1 MSKGVLITVVV
12 LAVIAF
18 AVIGLVG
25 KYNSMVGLQ
34 EDVDGQWGN
43 VQNVYQRRADLIPNL
58 VETVKGYAAHE
69 RETFEAVIQAR
80 ANATK
85 VSAEISPEAL
95 NDPGMLQQFQQAQDG
110 LSQAL
115 GRLMVVVERYPD
127 LKANQNFLEL
137 QNQLEGTENRIAVE
151 RRRFNDVAR
160 NYNTTIRRFPA
171 NIVAG
176 MFGFDKRAYF
186 EAAAGAD
193 EAPTVDFGE

>member
-1 MSKGVLITVVV
+1 MSKGVLITIAV

-25 KYNSMVGLQ
+25 KYNAVVGQQ
-34 EDVDGQWGN
+34 EDVEGQWGN

-69 RETFEAVIQAR
+69 RETLEAVINAR
-80 ANATK
+80 ARATQ
-85 VSAEISPEAL
+85 VSAEITPETL
-95 NDPGMLQQFQQAQDG
+95 NDPQFLQQFQQAQDG

-115 GRLMVVVERYPD
+115 GRLMVVIERYPD

-151 RRRFNDVAR
+151 RRRFNDMAR
-160 NYNTTIRRFPA
+160 DYNTTIRRFPT
-171 NIVAG
+171 NLVAG
-176 MFGFDKRAYF
+176 MFGFEKRAYF
-186 EAAAGAD
+186 EAAGGA
-193 EAPTVDFGE
+193 EQAPAVNFGE